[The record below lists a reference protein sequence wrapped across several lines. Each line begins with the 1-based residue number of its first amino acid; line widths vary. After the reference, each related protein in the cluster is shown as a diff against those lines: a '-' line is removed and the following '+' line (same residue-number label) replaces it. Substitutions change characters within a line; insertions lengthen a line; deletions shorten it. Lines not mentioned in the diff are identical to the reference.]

1 MEYVNCKGEE
11 IIMRRIFFSFIILF
25 ILSACSPKEII
36 ETAEDEVPLDQ
47 NIEIPSEIF
56 TSEKE
61 DSVIDEEEIKVSI
74 KTYLDSH
81 EELDEA
87 NFLFLEMM
95 DEERELNK
103 IELEKLTRITN
114 LIIENDENFS
124 KYILNN
130 TLPEGYQKGAERIS
144 HYIKAY
150 NEIFYELEE
159 ILNDFTNDVSEEVF
173 PKINFGSIIN
183 KSDVVNGR
191 EQKEIEEFLNE
202 KNIDTKAFGR
212 KNK

>member
-1 MEYVNCKGEE
+1 MEYVNCKGAE
-11 IIMRRIFFSFIILF
+11 IIMRRILFSFFILF

-36 ETAEDEVPLDQ
+36 ETAEDEVLLAKKV
-47 NIEIPSEIF
+47 EIPSKIF

-61 DSVIDEEEIKVSI
+61 NSLIDEKEIKVSI

-81 EELDEA
+81 EDLDEA
-87 NFLFLEMM
+87 NYLLQEMM
-95 DEERELNK
+95 DEEKELNK
-103 IELEKLTRITN
+103 IELEKLTRITK
-114 LIIENDENFS
+114 LTKENDENFS

-130 TLPEGYQKGAERIS
+130 TLPEDYQKEAERIS
-144 HYIKAY
+144 QYIKAY
-150 NEIFYELEE
+150 NEVYYELDE
-159 ILNDFTNDVSEEVF
+159 ILNDFTNDVSEGVF

-191 EQKEIEEFLNE
+191 EQKKIEEFLNE

-212 KNK
+212 KT